1 MDNMGK
7 IIIQRNPAVDYA
19 KAICLF
25 LILFCHI
32 PMPEGNF
39 HNWIYSFHVPIFFLF
54 AGIFYKAKPLKDVI
68 YSSAK
73 SLLLPYVVF
82 NLILIGIS
90 ISFGFATSSFS
101 VNKNLIKPLEGVFIG
116 STDND
121 SLYHIPGGPS
131 WFLLA
136 LFIDRILIIPFIKY
150 KVTVKA
156 LYAIGL
162 IGLYLIL
169 NQYFSWTIW
178 SIDSAL
184 LGLTFMLIGFLCKD
198 LFFRIINLN
207 YKRRLIILICCIA
220 IIPIVLNNG
229 LANMF
234 NGEYGKNFALFILG
248 GISGSLLVILLCSFI
263 SSSSRFVTTLLSAST
278 FFICCHIMIMEYVML
293 IYRKSLQISREL
305 YVIDK
310 IFISL
315 FTITIV
321 FLITIIYHR
330 YRGFFSLKV
339 KHE

>member
-1 MDNMGK
+1 MSFIK
-7 IIIQRNPAVDYA
+7 RNNTVDYA
-19 KAICLF
+19 KIICLF

-32 PMPEGNF
+32 PKSGGIF
-39 HNWIYSFHVPIFFLF
+39 HNYVYSFHVPIFFLF
-54 AGIFYKAKPLKDVI
+54 SGIFYKTKPLKEVI
-68 YSSAK
+68 CNSTK
-73 SLLLPYVVF
+73 SLLLPYVIF

-90 ISFGFATSSFS
+90 ASLGFVTSTFS
-101 VNKNLIKPLEGVFIG
+101 VNENLINPLEGIFIG
-116 STDND
+116 STDKD
-121 SLYHIPGGPS
+121 SNYHIPGGPS

-136 LFIDRILIIPFIKY
+136 LFIDRILIIPFIKCNI
-150 KVTVKA
+150 TVKI

-162 IGLYLIL
+162 ITLYLII
-169 NQYFSWTIW
+169 NQYFSWTVW

-184 LGLTFMLIGFLCKD
+184 LGIPFMLIGYLGSD
-198 LFFRIINLN
+198 LFLKIINLN

-220 IIPIVLNNG
+220 FIPIVLNNG

-234 NGEYGKNFALFILG
+234 NGEYGENFTLFILG
-248 GISGSLLVILLCSFI
+248 GISGSLLRILLCSFI
-263 SSSSRFVTTLLSAST
+263 PSSSRFVTSILSVST

-293 IYRKSLQISREL
+293 IYRRSFQLSREL

-321 FLITIIYHR
+321 YLISIIYHR
-330 YRGFFSLKV
+330 YRVSLNLKV